1 MRKKSLSVPLESLHS
16 SSNKLSV
23 VSVAARAAG
32 LRGRLPRHGSVRDVC
47 NELCYWSCDKDPFP
61 RGVFHLRRKAS
72 GEAILS
78 EKNAFCSVQRILD
91 LQLWLWLCP

>member
-1 MRKKSLSVPLESLHS
+1 MPLESLHG

-32 LRGRLPRHGSVRDVC
+32 LRGRLPRRGSVRDVC
-47 NELCYWSCDKDPFP
+47 NEPCYWSCDKEPFP
-61 RGVFHLRRKAS
+61 RGVFRLRHKAS

-78 EKNAFCSVQRILD
+78 EKLCEHELQNAFCSVQRILD
-91 LQLWLWLCP
+91 L